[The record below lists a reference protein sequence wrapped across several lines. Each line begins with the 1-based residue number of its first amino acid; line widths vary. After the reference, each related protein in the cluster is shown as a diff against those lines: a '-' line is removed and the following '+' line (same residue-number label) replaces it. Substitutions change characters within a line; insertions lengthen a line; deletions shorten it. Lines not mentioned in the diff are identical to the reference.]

1 MADEF
6 VKKLTLRTVLRELN
20 EIPTFPVL
28 CFHSGDKVDNFYFA
42 VQNVRDRH
50 LLAVENLAVVL
61 LLDTEFAETLC
72 HITGYL
78 GLHNRRRFDV

>member
-6 VKKLTLRTVLRELN
+6 VKNLPSVPFCVNLMRYRPSPCCVF
-20 EIPTFPVL
+20 IPGIK
-28 CFHSGDKVDNFYFA
+28 SINFYFA